1 MSASFVRPIIAQS
14 GDSCARVSSDTEN
27 PATHVTIA
35 AGTRLGSFEIL
46 GLLGAGGMGEVYR
59 AKDARL
65 VATPPLAGIA
75 PRFDAT
81 ADGKKFIVIRPN
93 QTRETGSLQRFSR
106 GTGRRN

>member
-1 MSASFVRPIIAQS
+1 M
-14 GDSCARVSSDTEN
+14 
-27 PATHVTIA
+27 TIA

-81 ADGKKFIVIRPN
+81 ADRQEIHRDWPN
-93 QTRETGSLQRFSR
+93 QTRETGSLTLLVNWTAELR
-106 GTGRRN
+106 GKP